1 MAVYI
6 GASRGIRLDPSR
18 AGTPLSQSQVSEPD
32 HLLSLSSSPFY
43 ARIIPGSVSDPARKI
58 AR

>member
-6 GASRGIRLDPSR
+6 GASRGIKLDPSR
-18 AGTPLSQSQVSEPD
+18 AGTPLSQSQVRIVFT
-32 HLLSLSSSPFY
+32 LSSPFY
-43 ARIIPGSVSDPARKI
+43 VGIIPGSAVSDAARET